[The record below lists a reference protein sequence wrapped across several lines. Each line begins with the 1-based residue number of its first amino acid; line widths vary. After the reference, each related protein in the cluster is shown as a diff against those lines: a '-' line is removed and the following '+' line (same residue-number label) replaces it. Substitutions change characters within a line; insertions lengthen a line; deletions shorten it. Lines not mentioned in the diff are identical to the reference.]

1 MSLKQNFSLIA
12 RAAKRA
18 IVMLR
23 RGAVASEHRAEVSP
37 GQAQGKRGGEEG
49 AEVNRALLP
58 AQAASAARC

>member
-1 MSLKQNFSLIA
+1 
-12 RAAKRA
+12 
-18 IVMLR
+18 MLR
-23 RGAVASEHRAEVSP
+23 RGAVASEHGAEVSP

>member
-1 MSLKQNFSLIA
+1 MSLKQNFSPSG

-18 IVMLR
+18 VVMLR
-23 RGAVASEHRAEVSP
+23 RGAVASEHGAEVSLGP
-37 GQAQGKRGGEEG
+37 AQGERGGEEG